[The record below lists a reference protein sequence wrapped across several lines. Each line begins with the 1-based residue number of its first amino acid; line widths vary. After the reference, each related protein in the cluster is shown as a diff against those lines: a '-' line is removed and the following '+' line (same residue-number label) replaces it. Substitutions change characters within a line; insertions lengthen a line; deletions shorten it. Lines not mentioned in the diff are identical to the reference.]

1 VRITLLNVTPST
13 LQDVAVPPPWTLKLM
28 GFPDGV
34 KVVARHAAPHAG
46 EPISAIVV
54 SAAAT
59 PTTDEA
65 FRIVASENKN
75 G

>member
-1 VRITLLNVTPST
+1 LG
-13 LQDVAVPPPWTLKLM
+13 DDHVAERHPIDAAGRGRPAALDIKV
-28 GFPDGV
+28 DGV
-34 KVVARHAAPHAG
+34 SGRREGSGQTG